1 MKRQWQV
8 SHSELLIVC
17 VCESV
22 CARVCV
28 CVCEMDELL
37 HVFLSVPA

>member
-17 VCESV
+17 VSETV
-22 CARVCV
+22 CVRARVCV
-28 CVCEMDELL
+28 MDELL